1 MIVIPAKYGS
11 SRTPLKNFRAFY
23 NDLSL
28 LQIAVI
34 RSIMA
39 DCGPVIVSS
48 ENGEAVAAQLSKL
61 PTHIQYKVCVHQ
73 RPVKLAEDPATILDV
88 LADYLSSLDGDIPD
102 SISVVL
108 PTSPFNSIASI
119 TSAWD
124 QFRSSDAPKLLSV
137 SQTSKPP
144 FNAWIKAPDGQSG
157 ELQHAF
163 PESPYRLTQSTACP
177 HAFLSN
183 GCISIYAVSE
193 VMGNRDFHTT
203 LGFEMPQI
211 ASVDIDFEYEFDL
224 AKMAF
229 PSWSEDLEHFQVL
242 P

>member
-34 RSIMA
+34 RSVTA
-39 DCGPVIVSS
+39 ECGPVIVSS
-48 ENGEAVAAQLSKL
+48 ENGAAVETQLSRL
-61 PTHIQYKVCVHQ
+61 PPEIRNAVDIHQ
-73 RPVKLAEDPATILDV
+73 RPEKLAKDPATILDV
-88 LADYLSSLDGDIPD
+88 LVNYLSSTKDGIPD
-102 SISVVL
+102 AVSVVL
-108 PTSPFNSIASI
+108 PTSPFNSVASI
-119 TSAWD
+119 SKAWNL
-124 QFRSSDAPKLLSV
+124 FRSSDAPKLLSV

-144 FNAWIKAPDGQSG
+144 FNAWINAPDGQPG

-177 HAFLSN
+177 QAYLSN
-183 GCISIYAVSE
+183 GCISIYAVP
-193 VMGNRDFHTT
+193 VLLGNRDFHTT
-203 LGFEMPQI
+203 LGYEMPQI
-211 ASVDIDFEYEFDL
+211 AGMDIDFEYEFDL

-229 PSWSEDLEHFQVL
+229 PAWSEDLEHLQI
-242 P
+242 

>member
-11 SRTPLKNFRAFY
+11 SRTPLKNFRTFY

-48 ENGEAVAAQLSKL
+48 ENGEAVAAQLSQL
-61 PTHIQYKVCVHQ
+61 PMYIQNKVSIHQ
-73 RPVKLAEDPATILDV
+73 RPENLAKDPATILDV
-88 LADYLSSLDGDIPD
+88 LANYLSSMGSDTPD
-102 SISVVL
+102 SIAVVL

-119 TSAWD
+119 ASAWI
-124 QFRSSDAPKLLSV
+124 QFHASDAPKLLSV

-144 FNAWIKAPDGQSG
+144 YNAWIKTPEGQSG

-177 HAFLSN
+177 QAYLSN

-193 VMGNRDFHTT
+193 VMRNRGFHTT

-211 ASVDIDFEYEFDL
+211 ASIDIDFEYEFDL
-224 AKMAF
+224 AKKAF
-229 PSWSEDLEHFQVL
+229 PSWSEDLECFQI
-242 P
+242 